1 MMNLSRIA
9 PMFLVF
15 ATACGDVENPEGEE
29 ENEVITT
36 LVLTFTPVAGGDALE
51 FSWADVENDGNPV
64 IDDIALSDAD
74 DYDVTVSFLNELEDP
89 AEDLTA
95 EIADEAEEHQV
106 FFTGSAVVGPAA
118 EDSGSAIV
126 EHAYADEDENGLP
139 LGLLNSITTLG
150 TGSGE
155 LTVSLRHMP
164 EEDGNAVKVEGL
176 AEDVA
181 TGGFESIGGAND
193 IAVTFPITVE

>member
-1 MMNLSRIA
+1 MNILSLL
-9 PMFLVF
+9 FF
-15 ATACGDVENPEGEE
+15 TACSDVEKHDHDHHDHEH
-29 ENEVITT
+29 EVMTTIT
-36 LVLTFTPVAGGDALE
+36 LTFTSQADGSTSE
-51 FSWADVENDGNPV
+51 FTWADPESDGEPV
-64 IDDIALSDAD
+64 IDSIVLQDAD
-74 DYDVTVSFLNELEDP
+74 DYDVSITILNELEDP
-89 AEDLTA
+89 AEDLTT

-106 FFTGSAVVGPAA
+106 FFTGSAVVGPAS
-118 EDSGSAIV
+118 EDSGNAII
-126 EHAYADEDENGLP
+126 EHTYADEDENGLP
-139 LGLLNSITTLG
+139 LGLLNSITTLS

-155 LTVSLRHMP
+155 LTISLRHMP

>member
-1 MMNLSRIA
+1 MNIL
-9 PMFLVF
+9 PLLLF
-15 ATACGDVENPEGEE
+15 TACSDVEKHDHHHHDHEH
-29 ENEVITT
+29 EVMTTIT
-36 LVLTFTPVAGGDALE
+36 LTFTSQADGSTSE
-51 FSWADVENDGNPV
+51 FTWADPESSGEPV
-64 IDDIALSDAD
+64 IDSIVLQDAD
-74 DYDVTVSFLNELEDP
+74 DYDVSITILNELEDP
-89 AEDLTA
+89 AEDITP

-118 EDSGSAIV
+118 EDSGDAIV

-139 LGLLNSITTLG
+139 LGLLNSITTLS